1 MKGIFSKLPA
11 DTLAAALAPVA
22 KRCEQLDWAVD
33 LYSGPLRYQDW
44 IDESPG
50 SLMSY
55 HRAQEGLPMGWF
67 ARGFLPRYADRLI
80 VDEWSCYLGFDSRT
94 LDAAELVRL
103 LGDGRAL
110 SARPA
115 LFGVVEEHGLLF
127 MLRVARGWWEAYTP
141 DAVLME
147 QLRLG
152 WDGVWIDSD
161 KWDMS
166 PEHPGGSG
174 AI

>member
-1 MKGIFSKLPA
+1 M
-11 DTLAAALAPVA
+11 
-22 KRCEQLDWAVD
+22 
-33 LYSGPLRYQDW
+33 
-44 IDESPG
+44 
-50 SLMSY
+50 
-55 HRAQEGLPMGWF
+55 
-67 ARGFLPRYADRLI
+67 
-80 VDEWSCYLGFDSRT
+80 
-94 LDAAELVRL
+94 
-103 LGDGRAL
+103 